1 MTDRYFENFMRD
13 FEEET
18 STVDGD
24 SERSEVIAKESQDFI
39 LNLLKFRASPLRS
52 KFRQSALYQKESV
65 VRGTW
70 RTRERRIFVNS
81 TLYDG
86 TPGTAFLLLKNFL
99 VNRNRD
105 DLNTSADIIKA
116 CDSASGIYRSITFLR
131 GTAGVCA
138 LGAVVSKYQG
148 NTQMIERYLARFKKI
163 EVKDYRRDGMLHGR
177 AGHLW
182 ACLFLNKHLGDG
194 VIPSS
199 YTNRLVNKMIENGR
213 RLGAGT
219 RCPLMYTYFGT
230 KHLGAADGLAG
241 ILHVLMHSL
250 VQNVFNS
257 AMAFS
262 FLVRSVLLPSFP
274 FLLHVRSVVSS
285 CLRRNKG
292 GGSEI
297 CRRWWCLDGSRQR
310 QGLWSVFSV
319 VSGGDGGIMVVNW
332 KYVGDDDAW
341 MVLGKS
347 SDFDLTPDVQED
359 VKKSLKYLINTRF
372 PSGNYPSKEDNRED
386 IFVQWCQGASGM
398 ALTLVKAAEVFGDKE
413 FVDAAIEAVETL
425 TKNEEMLNRAKL
437 LACFLLGRGVKLMRK
452 KKMHKGDHPFSL
464 FEGVGGMAYLFLDM
478 MNPDEARFPGYEL

>member
-24 SERSEVIAKESQDFI
+24 NERSEVIAKESQDFI

-52 KFRQSALYQKESV
+52 KFRESALYQKHSV

-70 RTRERRIFVNS
+70 QTQERRIFVNS
-81 TLYDG
+81 NLYDG
-86 TPGTAFLLLKNFL
+86 IPGTAFLLLKNFL
-99 VNRNRD
+99 VTRNRD

-116 CDSASGIYRSITFLR
+116 CDSASGYYRSITFLR

-148 NTQMIERYLARFKKI
+148 NTQMIERYLTRFKKI

-182 ACLFLNKHLGDG
+182 ACLFLNKHFGDE

-213 RLGAGT
+213 SLGAGT

-230 KHLGAADGLAG
+230 KHFGASDGLAG
-241 ILHVLMHSL
+241 ILHVLMH
-250 VQNVFNS
+250 FN
-257 AMAFS
+257 
-262 FLVRSVLLPSFP
+262 
-274 FLLHVRSVVSS
+274 
-285 CLRRNKG
+285 
-292 GGSEI
+292 
-297 CRRWWCLDGSRQR
+297 
-310 QGLWSVFSV
+310 
-319 VSGGDGGIMVVNW
+319 
-332 KYVGDDDAW
+332 
-341 MVLGKS
+341 
-347 SDFDLTPDVQED
+347 LTPDVQED
-359 VKKSLKYLINTRF
+359 VKKSLNYLINTRF
-372 PSGNYPSKEDNRED
+372 PSGNYPSKEDDRED
-386 IFVQWCQGASGM
+386 ILVQWCQGASGM

-413 FVDAAIEAVETL
+413 FVDAAIEAGEVVWKRGLLKRVGLCHGISGNTYVFLALYRL
-425 TKNEEMLNRAKL
+425 TKNEEMLKRAKL
-437 LACFLLGRGVKLMRK
+437 FACFLLGRGVKLIRK

-464 FEGVGGMAYLFLDM
+464 FEGVGGMSYLFFDM